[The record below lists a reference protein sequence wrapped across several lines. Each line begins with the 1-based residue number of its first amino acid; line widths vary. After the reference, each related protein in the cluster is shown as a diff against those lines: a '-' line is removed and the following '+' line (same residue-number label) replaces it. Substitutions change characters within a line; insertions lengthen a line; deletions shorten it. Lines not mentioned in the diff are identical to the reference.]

1 VVLPGKLG
9 YILNICAKRKGLLLD
24 LNLFEYSDYRSFLRD
39 FYKYEKKRNPKFS
52 HRYIAQK
59 VGFTSSSFFSQI
71 IKVQSNI
78 TPRLAINFARLMKL
92 NKTETEYFQLL
103 VQYNQA
109 KSHEETKYFY
119 EKILSFRRPKIK
131 KIEANQYKLLN
142 KWYNIA
148 IRQILGILPFKG
160 DYKQL
165 AKTVEP
171 AIKPNDAKKA
181 IQLLMDLGLIKKDAQ
196 GYHKSTDPSITT
208 GEKSNAVG
216 VQSYL
221 LETLELARQ
230 AIDRFPQ
237 NKRKMST
244 LTLSISETGLKAM
257 EERLQTFRKELL
269 EIAEN
274 DDNVDRVYQLNLQFF
289 PMSKIVKGG
298 YNE

>member
-1 VVLPGKLG
+1 LG
-9 YILNICAKRKGLLLD
+9 YIFIKSRPERIKILD
-24 LNLFEYSDYRSFLRD
+24 LNLFEYNDYRSFLRD
-39 FYKYEKKRNPKFS
+39 FYNKEKKRNPNFS

-59 VGFTSSSFFSQI
+59 VGFTSSSFFSQV

-92 NKTETEYFQLL
+92 NKSETEYFQLL

-131 KIEANQYKLLN
+131 KIEANQYQLLN

-148 IRQILGILPFKG
+148 IRQLLSILPFKG
-160 DYKQL
+160 DFKDL
-165 AKTVEP
+165 AKMVEP
-171 AIKPNDAKKA
+171 AIKPHEAKKA
-181 IQLLMDLGLIKKDAQ
+181 VRLLEDLGLIVKNVH
-196 GYHKSTDPSITT
+196 GYYQSADPSITT

-216 VQSYL
+216 IQSYL
-221 LETLELARQ
+221 LETLDLARQ
-230 AIDRFPQ
+230 AIDRFPR

-244 LTLSISETGLKAM
+244 LTLSISEKGLKAM
-257 EERLQTFRKELL
+257 EEKIQNFRKELL
-269 EIAEN
+269 ETAEKDN
-274 DDNVDRVYQLNLQFF
+274 DVDRVYQLNLQFF

-298 YNE
+298 